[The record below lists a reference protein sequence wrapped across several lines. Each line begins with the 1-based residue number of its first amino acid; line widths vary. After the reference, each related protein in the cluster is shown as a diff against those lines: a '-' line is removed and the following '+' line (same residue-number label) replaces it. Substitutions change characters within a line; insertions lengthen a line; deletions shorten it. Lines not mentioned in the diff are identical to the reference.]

1 DRTQFGPWKRV
12 FFIPRA
18 KLIVLFPEGNDR
30 LELYPFDV
38 ESALEKSG
46 LDYLL
51 VSSRPP
57 ALAKRGAE
65 YTYQIAVKSNKGGV
79 NYQLSSGPEGMEVS
93 PEGLVKW
100 RVPAGFKSTEVEV
113 LITVRDASGEEVFH
127 PFTVR
132 VADE

>member
-1 DRTQFGPWKRV
+1 MDEWLARNRRPVCVGTPTHNGRRFLPYSAGQSVACFLGEFAYLQLQVRDAGFDHGIHFDGWDRTQFGPWKRV

-57 ALAKRGAE
+57 A
-65 YTYQIAVKSNKGGV
+65 
-79 NYQLSSGPEGMEVS
+79 
-93 PEGLVKW
+93 
-100 RVPAGFKSTEVEV
+100 
-113 LITVRDASGEEVFH
+113 
-127 PFTVR
+127 
-132 VADE
+132 